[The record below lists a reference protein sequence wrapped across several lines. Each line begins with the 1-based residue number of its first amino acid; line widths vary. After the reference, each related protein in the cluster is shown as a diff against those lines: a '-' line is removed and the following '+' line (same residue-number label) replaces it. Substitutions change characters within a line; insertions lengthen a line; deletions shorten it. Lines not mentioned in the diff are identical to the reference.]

1 MPNQLFIICPFS
13 CLEPV
18 LKKKFGKSIY
28 FLTSPLASVETADIQ
43 FLNALKC
50 IIETEK
56 ITEIIIVNS
65 TTCRFING
73 VISNSKQGHFQC
85 VEVLQEL
92 FHKNFK
98 TVFDG
103 LTLNEQA
110 YKLAELSI
118 SYYTLEILQSNIL
131 GSHILTSNIEI
142 GGLIISENKTVFNH
156 LKLTHKV

>member
-1 MPNQLFIICPFS
+1 
-13 CLEPV
+13 
-18 LKKKFGKSIY
+18 
-28 FLTSPLASVETADIQ
+28 
-43 FLNALKC
+43 LNALKC

-65 TTCRFING
+65 TTCRFINE
-73 VISNSKQGHFQC
+73 VISNSKQCHFRS
-85 VEVLQEL
+85 VEVLREL
-92 FHKNFK
+92 FHKNYK
-98 TVFDG
+98 TDFNG
-103 LTLNEQA
+103 LTLNKQA